1 MRTDTTQGQQ
11 AFTRWEQPAPLGL
24 GSIISSVQQ
33 EELCMAE
40 SIHDKLKR
48 VRKPRVHITY
58 DVETNGALNKKEI
71 PFVMGVMGDYS
82 GDNVDTKKQLKDRK
96 FSQIDR
102 DNFNEVMS
110 NVAPQLLLKVEN
122 TLEDNSTEMAVNLD
136 FKTMEDFE
144 PHKIVD
150 KVEPLK
156 KLMDTRNKLRDLLT
170 KADRSDKLE
179 TILENILNDKEAMAA
194 ISKELGLEEG
204 GNDTGDK
211 Q

>member
-1 MRTDTTQGQQ
+1 
-11 AFTRWEQPAPLGL
+11 
-24 GSIISSVQQ
+24 
-33 EELCMAE
+33 MAD

-58 DVETNGALNKKEI
+58 DVETNGALAKKEI

-82 GDNVDTKKQLKDRK
+82 GDNVDKKKALKDRK

-102 DNFNEVMS
+102 DNFNDVMG
-110 NVAPQLLLKVEN
+110 NVAPQIRMKVDN
-122 TLEDNSTEMAVNLD
+122 TLEKDGSEMSVSLD
-136 FKTMEDFE
+136 FKSMEDFE
-144 PHKIVD
+144 PQKIVE

-179 TILENILNDKEAMAA
+179 TLLEEILSNTTAMSAL
-194 ISKELGLEEG
+194 SGELGIGKDDGKDKG
-204 GNDTGDK
+204 GK
-211 Q
+211 

>member
-1 MRTDTTQGQQ
+1 
-11 AFTRWEQPAPLGL
+11 
-24 GSIISSVQQ
+24 
-33 EELCMAE
+33 MAD

-58 DVETNGALNKKEI
+58 DLETNGAVVEKEI

-82 GDNVDTKKQLKDRK
+82 GDNTENKKALKDRK

-102 DNFNEVMS
+102 DNFNEVMAKIEPS
-110 NVAPQLLLKVEN
+110 AAMKVEN
-122 TLEDNSTEMAVNLD
+122 TLEGDDSEMSVDLN
-136 FKTMEDFE
+136 FKNIEDFE

-170 KADRSDKLE
+170 KADRSE
-179 TILENILNDKEAMAA
+179 ELENILEDVLSSTEALASLSGELGVDGEGDKE
-194 ISKELGLEEG
+194 E
-204 GNDTGDK
+204 GDK
-211 Q
+211 